1 MVVCASCAPAPSGC
15 ELPAARRHLLKV
27 FLVAVVTFN
36 ARCNETGRYGDP
48 TVGPTECGGGPLTLT
63 LSR

>member
-36 ARCNETGRYGDP
+36 CTSQAPRHREMEDA
-48 TVGPTECGGGPLTLT
+48 
-63 LSR
+63 